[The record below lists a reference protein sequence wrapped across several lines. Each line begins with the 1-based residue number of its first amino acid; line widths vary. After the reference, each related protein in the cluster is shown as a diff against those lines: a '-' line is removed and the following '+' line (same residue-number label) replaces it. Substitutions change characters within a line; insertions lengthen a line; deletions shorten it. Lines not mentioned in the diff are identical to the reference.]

1 MGLAEERYPGLL
13 TARSDDV
20 VILTKPRPA
29 GRDGNAGRLASGSH
43 VTLAGWQRLRHP
55 PRLLVVMVV
64 AEAAAAVVV
73 GGGVG
78 TAAVA
83 ANSAKGSGG
92 AGARVSS
99 LRACRHNLRAPL
111 VFARVPSTLVGRSK
125 TNHSWQFLTSSWLR
139 RSTIAAIP
147 LPLEYCKS

>member
-1 MGLAEERYPGLL
+1 MGGGRAEEGYLSLL

-20 VILTKPRPA
+20 VILTTPRPA

-55 PRLLVVMVV
+55 LWLLVVMVV
-64 AEAAAAVVV
+64 AAAVVV
-73 GGGVG
+73 AAAEGGAG

-92 AGARVSS
+92 GEGKGAVS
-99 LRACRHNLRAPL
+99 
-111 VFARVPSTLVGRSK
+111 
-125 TNHSWQFLTSSWLR
+125 
-139 RSTIAAIP
+139 
-147 LPLEYCKS
+147 